1 MLMLG
6 KLLDGRYEILQ
17 VLGAG
22 GFGETYLAV
31 DTRRPGNP
39 HCVVK
44 HLKTMSRESN
54 FLTTARRLF
63 NSEAETLEQLGY
75 HTQIPRLLAYFEE
88 DKEFYLV
95 QDYIQG
101 HTLNQELKTGI
112 PWQGHQVVSLLQEV
126 LPILKFVHNQ
136 GVIHRDIKP
145 DNIMRGDENN
155 KLYLLDF
162 GAVKQINVDALQAST
177 ADNYTVA
184 IGTPGYMATEQA
196 RGLPRPS
203 SDLYSLGVIAIQAL
217 SGVKPSEFDYDD
229 DSGEIIWK
237 SRVGISPELD
247 NIINKMVKDHFR
259 DRYMSASQVLEDLN
273 QLPPLPNSNQFPYAA
288 NASSDEPT
296 SFEDSPG
303 LPTQL
308 QTEAPNPY
316 FTPVSQRKTLAVG
329 SPPSASTQPV
339 APNRLQNSSR
349 TSKSSLLRL
358 AAFLGVI
365 FSLSA
370 GLTFALRNTL
380 NSLSNQSGSNG
391 AIVQT
396 DGEICTVKASGLN
409 VRNRAEGKIINSVS
423 KGASVTLSG
432 KQRQEWVE
440 INQPVE
446 GWVSQQYL
454 ACEVANQ
461 PPEEI
466 IPTPR
471 ETVEDVEEDNSKT
484 NTETSPTQGKPW
496 WDRVLSVLG
505 INQEPSNSGEP
516 DSETQEPEKVIAS
529 PTPEPSPSPSP
540 SPTNPPRR
548 VTRTAKPQPQPQ
560 PQPSTPPRNNS
571 QPSFGEALRKYRA
584 GDVAGA
590 IAIAESIPPN
600 SREYREAQ
608 ANLRVWRGQ
617 QNPPR
622 PRPQPTVS
630 PNKPKPQPKPT
641 PTPTPSP
648 EPIQEPPQPKPTPT
662 PTPSPEP
669 TQEPPQPKPT
679 PTPTPSPEPTQEP
692 PQPKP
697 TPTPTPSPEPTQE
710 PKPPTPEP
718 TQEPEIKNDSESQSE
733 EVSVEKVTKSPGDA
747 PQAVGFDN

>member
-1 MLMLG
+1 MVMLG

-39 HCVVK
+39 RCVVK

-75 HTQIPRLLAYFEE
+75 HSQIPRLLAYFEE

-101 HTLNQELKTGI
+101 HTLNQELKAGI
-112 PWQGHQVVSLLQEV
+112 PWQGNQVVSLLQEV

-162 GAVKQINVDALQAST
+162 GAVKQINVDALQASKQN
-177 ADNYTVA
+177 NYTVA

-229 DSGEIIWK
+229 DSGEIIWEPK
-237 SRVGISPELD
+237 VTVSPKLRK
-247 NIINKMVKDHFR
+247 IINRMVKDHFR

-273 QLPPLPNSNQFPYAA
+273 KLPPLPDSNQFPYAT
-288 NASSDEPT
+288 NASSHDPT
-296 SFEDSPG
+296 NFEDSPG

-329 SPPSASTQPV
+329 SPPSASTQQL
-339 APNRLQNSSR
+339 APNRLQNSSS

-380 NSLSNQSGSNG
+380 NSLGNQSGSNG

-396 DGEICTVKASGLN
+396 DGEMCTVKASGLN
-409 VRNRAEGKIINSVS
+409 VRNRADGKIINSVS

-432 KQRQEWVE
+432 RQRQEWVE

-446 GWVSQQYL
+446 GWVSQDYL
-454 ACEVANQ
+454 ACEVASQ

-471 ETVEDVEEDNSKT
+471 ETVENVEEENSKT
-484 NTETSPTQGKPW
+484 NSETSPTQAKPW
-496 WDRVLSVLG
+496 WNRVLSVLG

-516 DSETQEPEKVIAS
+516 DSETQEPERVIAS
-529 PTPEPSPSPSP
+529 PTPEPSPSP

-560 PQPSTPPRNNS
+560 PQPSTPPRNNN
-571 QPSFGEALRKYRA
+571 QPTFGEALRKYRA
-584 GDVAGA
+584 GDVPGA

-630 PNKPKPQPKPT
+630 PNKPQPQPK
-641 PTPTPSP
+641 
-648 EPIQEPPQPKPTPT
+648 PT

-669 TQEPPQPKPT
+669 TQEPPQPKSSPT
-679 PTPTPSPEPTQEP
+679 PTPEPN
-692 PQPKP
+692 
-697 TPTPTPSPEPTQE
+697 PEPTQE

-718 TQEPEIKNDSESQSE
+718 TPEPTQEPKPPAPEPTPEPTQEPAPSTPEQPQEPETKNDSESQSE

-747 PQAVGFDN
+747 PQDVGFDN